1 MVTARAT
8 TMGKTQ
14 MQLKFILP
22 HLEDSGEVGYTTRIR
37 YGGYVPVK
45 RPKSSIKAGTER
57 NVSQKQN
64 ERRRKTNTSM
74 YLKA

>member
-14 MQLKFILP
+14 VQLKFILP
-22 HLEDSGEVGYTTRIR
+22 HLEVYGEVGYTTRIG

-45 RPKSSIKAGTER
+45 RPKLRIK
-57 NVSQKQN
+57 VSLQP
-64 ERRRKTNTSM
+64 
-74 YLKA
+74 

>member
-14 MQLKFILP
+14 MEMQLKFILP

-45 RPKSSIKAGTER
+45 RPKLSSIK
-57 NVSQKQN
+57 VSLQP
-64 ERRRKTNTSM
+64 
-74 YLKA
+74 

>member
-14 MQLKFILP
+14 VQLKFILP
-22 HLEDSGEVGYTTRIR
+22 HLEVYGEVGYTTRIG

-45 RPKSSIKAGTER
+45 RPKLRINAFPALSDCGQTGSAER
-57 NVSQKQN
+57 P
-64 ERRRKTNTSM
+64 ETA
-74 YLKA
+74 L

>member
-45 RPKSSIKAGTER
+45 RPKLSMK
-57 NVSQKQN
+57 VSLQP
-64 ERRRKTNTSM
+64 
-74 YLKA
+74 